1 MLKLTL
7 YVNLWDFFL
16 HIVYNWLCKHSL
28 SPCSSEIHF
37 FCPWSLYHD
46 AINLDICWQTHPNL
60 VFICCVF
67 VCGEASGVSVCVYMY
82 VYVCELNVVWCE
94 GRLACNRVYVCV
106 SVGGITCFCGFS
118 MENYHYHHVK
128 SAVWSLGNEREI
140 KNENP
145 PDNETFI
152 TPVFPNGVSNLELSL
167 TVSTQPLIL
176 TPPEYHI
183 FVWQFLW
190 LTTENVA
197 LLLLFL
203 WFYDSIAI
211 SLAYSSHRYEKYFIV
226 CASRNRL

>member
-1 MLKLTL
+1 MCLF
-7 YVNLWDFFL
+7 VGRPQ
-16 HIVYNWLCKHSL
+16 VS
-28 SPCSSEIHF
+28 
-37 FCPWSLYHD
+37 
-46 AINLDICWQTHPNL
+46 
-60 VFICCVF
+60 VF
-67 VCGEASGVSVCVYMY
+67 VYICMCM
-82 VYVCELNVVWCE
+82 
-94 GRLACNRVYVCV
+94 CV
-106 SVGGITCFCGFS
+106 SLMLCGVKGGWHAIVSMCVSLWEVLLFCGFS

-145 PDNETFI
+145 PDNGTFI

-176 TPPEYHI
+176 IPPEYHI

-190 LTTENVA
+190 LTAENVA

-203 WFYDSIAI
+203 WFYDTITI